1 MQDTGHFNPNFLGG
15 QFRWWVGQVA
25 PAKHWKGNST
35 RQLEKKANR
44 IPGWGYR
51 YKVRIIGLHDRDEA
65 VLPSEQLP
73 WAQVMYGVT
82 DGGGQRGQLTT
93 PAIAQGNFVFGFFLD
108 GDEEQVPIIMG
119 ILGHNQKTKIKTTE
133 VVNYGASCAWDDEGV
148 IAGDSTILGNKD
160 NYKSEDNN
168 NEESNNGEN
177 NNEEGNNTTN
187 TNGQGG
193 ESGDVS
199 NVIKQGVDAT
209 DLVTSGDNKQKDI
222 LTKKHHVDCAV
233 KGQKPEMK
241 GIQLAIKNMSDDIA
255 KIQKALN
262 DFPTAISIP
271 IVKLETEID
280 DIVDKYTGDITKH
293 MNTVLNKVE
302 HFSLE
307 SLTNKLIDK
316 IAEAPSGDAKKLSKE
331 QLQRRKTLACVLGK
345 TKGQLGN
352 LIKAGI
358 GRMLARRKN
367 RSGGGENQFV
377 GNGSNLIPPVAPDG
391 YYYPNNPCETEEFV
405 SEIMA
410 DTLGTMFETMNQ
422 TQETTVGSVGSSTV
436 DGSSG
441 GRGLLGSIT
450 DLGQGVSGALGKL
463 NSLSD
468 LSVGSLLPLGALG
481 GPLANLSGSL
491 NKLSGFGAL
500 DPTNF
505 DVALA
510 MSFVSVISAFSECIP
525 KPSCSENDATT
536 LDGGGESEKDEIN
549 AANVSKELNDKISPS
564 NKSVF
569 DNLTEGQKNRILNA
583 PIGTNIEGVNVDE
596 KVKFE
601 LRQYEMSNSG
611 TTDVGQFSDT
621 GVPLDDAAR
630 NLLFPGGSG
639 EVTNV
644 GQFSDTGVPLDDTAR
659 EFLFG
664 NTEITPAG
672 QFSDA
677 GVPLDDTSR
686 NLVSGSSNTFETPT
700 FNKPPLSFN
709 EYRASLYSG
718 NTRGFYD
725 IPTDA
730 VVNTKAFIVSED
742 RAYQLLSELDD
753 YQGDNT
759 ELLEFKT
766 DYNKGIYQKV
776 YGGTGISFEY
786 NGKTYK
792 PGDDDYN
799 KTFLEVKNI
808 INRDLPMN

>member
-35 RQLEKKANR
+35 KQLEKKAKR

-133 VVNYGASCAWDDEGV
+133 VVNYGASCAWDDQDV

-168 NEESNNGEN
+168 NEEEDDND
-177 NNEEGNNTTN
+177 TTN
-187 TNGQGG
+187 TDGQGG
-193 ESGDVS
+193 ESGEVS
-199 NVIKQGVDAT
+199 NVIRQGVDAT

-222 LTKKHHVDCAV
+222 LTKKHFVDCAV

-241 GIQLAIKNMSDDIA
+241 GIQLAIKNMSKDIA
-255 KIQKALN
+255 KAQKALN

-280 DIVDKYTGDITKH
+280 DIVNKYTGDISKH

-367 RSGGGENQFV
+367 RSGGGENQLV

-391 YYYPNNPCETEEFV
+391 YYYPSNPCETEEFV

-422 TQETTVGSVGSSTV
+422 TQETTVGSVGSSTL

-510 MSFVSVISAFSECIP
+510 MSFVSVIGAFSECIP

-549 AANVSKELNDKISPS
+549 AANVSKELNDKVSPS

-583 PIGTNIEGVNVDE
+583 PIGTNVEGVNVDE
-596 KVKFE
+596 KIKFE
-601 LRQYEMSNSG
+601 LRQYEMSNG
-611 TTDVGQFSDT
+611 EERFPILSDT
-621 GVPLDDAAR
+621 S
-630 NLLFPGGSG
+630 N
-639 EVTNV
+639 
-644 GQFSDTGVPLDDTAR
+644 
-659 EFLFG
+659 
-664 NTEITPAG
+664 
-672 QFSDA
+672 
-677 GVPLDDTSR
+677 DTSNVTLESVAANTQPLPESFSEFR
-686 NLVSGSSNTFETPT
+686 NRTGNVEEKTEPVETPT
-700 FNKPPLSFN
+700 FNKPPLSFS
-709 EYRASLYSG
+709 EYRARSG
-718 NTRGFYD
+718 NIRGFYD

-730 VVNTKAFIVSED
+730 AVNTKEFVVSEE
-742 RAYQLLSELDD
+742 RGYELLSQLDD
-753 YQGDNT
+753 YQGDNAQ
-759 ELLEFKT
+759 LLNFKRE
-766 DYNKGIYQKV
+766 YNEVIYEKV
-776 YGGTGISFEY
+776 YGGTGRNFEY
-786 NGKTYK
+786 NGKTFK

-799 KTFLEVKNI
+799 KTFLEIKKI
-808 INRDLPMN
+808 INETMN

>member
-35 RQLEKKANR
+35 KQLEKKAKR

-133 VVNYGASCAWDDEGV
+133 VVNYGASCAWDDQDV

-168 NEESNNGEN
+168 NEEDDNND
-177 NNEEGNNTTN
+177 TTN
-187 TNGQGG
+187 TDGQGG
-193 ESGDVS
+193 ESGEVS
-199 NVIKQGVDAT
+199 NVIRQGVDAT

-222 LTKKHHVDCAV
+222 LTKKHFVDCAV

-241 GIQLAIKNMSDDIA
+241 GIQLAIKNMSKDIA
-255 KIQKALN
+255 KAQKALN

-280 DIVDKYTGDITKH
+280 DIVNKYTGDISKH

-367 RSGGGENQFV
+367 RSGGGENQLV

-391 YYYPNNPCETEEFV
+391 YYYPSNPCETEEFV

-422 TQETTVGSVGSSTV
+422 TQETTVGSVGSSTL

-463 NSLSD
+463 NSLSN

-510 MSFVSVISAFSECIP
+510 MSFVSVIGAFSECIP

-549 AANVSKELNDKISPS
+549 AANVSKDLNDKVSPS

-583 PIGTNIEGVNVDE
+583 PIGTNVEGVNVDE
-596 KVKFE
+596 KIKFE
-601 LRQYEMSNSG
+601 LRQYEMSNG
-611 TTDVGQFSDT
+611 EERFPILSDT
-621 GVPLDDAAR
+621 S
-630 NLLFPGGSG
+630 N
-639 EVTNV
+639 
-644 GQFSDTGVPLDDTAR
+644 
-659 EFLFG
+659 
-664 NTEITPAG
+664 
-672 QFSDA
+672 
-677 GVPLDDTSR
+677 DTSNVTANNQPPESFSEFR
-686 NLVSGSSNTFETPT
+686 NRTGNVEQKTEPVETPT
-700 FNKPPLSFN
+700 FNKPETSNNLDKRIDELATSSWATEELKN
-709 EYRASLYSG
+709 VAKSG
-718 NTRGFYD
+718 NGTVNLRSNGN
-725 IPTDA
+725 IALDA
-730 VVNTKAFIVSED
+730 NTKARIDEHSRIVKEINSIEGTLQFRAEVDPNQTIQAGNNVPQNLQQTIATDAQVEQDKKKLLNLTKQLAYIEGGGAVRTND
-742 RAYQLLSELDD
+742 RAEVEAWKKLKYEL
-753 YQGDNT
+753 
-759 ELLEFKT
+759 EE
-766 DYNKGIYQKV
+766 
-776 YGGTGISFEY
+776 
-786 NGKTYK
+786 
-792 PGDDDYN
+792 
-799 KTFLEVKNI
+799 
-808 INRDLPMN
+808 